1 MTRVSW
7 LVAIWLTKIVIPL
20 TCHYPMRLWLIGH
33 FSARFKIFF
42 AHELHGPQMEAVA
55 RSMPIAISLFGLL
68 PSLGQSEHEP
78 LAPPQPR
85 IPPEQRIRLKWMTYI
100 DGSAVGIRLDAGVV
114 NNSESVSAMIDQAIE
129 TRVDPPELIALGE
142 QIVTNGFD
150 LACEFIDILRQDFD
164 QYWLPMPETTIW
176 EYLGHYSAPRSKWY
190 TLVLSKELSERLEER
205 RRGNYWYASQ
215 VHYVPKV
222 IGNADMETLNAAE
235 LNGRW
240 TFADEMLA
248 TALVELHQ
256 GRVRSAIL
264 HAIIGYESAS
274 KRALEELMENKLRGL
289 ESAAIVDAITREVS
303 TATLGRVVLFHAE
316 EDANSPPLDWEKI
329 ENLYNTRNQIVHR
342 GQRRM
347 PAYEILRDQVIEVR
361 SFVRRVQAAL
371 RRSAVSWSAGG
382 SDPTSPGVGASAAS

>member
-1 MTRVSW
+1 
-7 LVAIWLTKIVIPL
+7 
-20 TCHYPMRLWLIGH
+20 
-33 FSARFKIFF
+33 
-42 AHELHGPQMEAVA
+42 
-55 RSMPIAISLFGLL
+55 
-68 PSLGQSEHEP
+68 
-78 LAPPQPR
+78 
-85 IPPEQRIRLKWMTYI
+85 
-100 DGSAVGIRLDAGVV
+100 
-114 NNSESVSAMIDQAIE
+114 MIDQAIE

-142 QIVTNGFD
+142 RIVTNGFD

-164 QYWLPMPETTIW
+164 QYWLPMPETTNW
-176 EYLGHYSAPRSKWY
+176 EYLAHYSALRSKWY

-215 VHYVPKV
+215 THYVPK
-222 IGNADMETLNAAE
+222 IISNTDMEALNAAE
-235 LNGRW
+235 LKGRW

-248 TALVELHQ
+248 TAIVELHR

-274 KRALEELMENKLRGL
+274 KRALEELMENKLKGL

-316 EDANSPPLDWEKI
+316 EGVNNPPLDWDKI

-347 PAYEILRDQVIEVR
+347 PRYAILRDQMIEVR

-371 RRSAVSWSAGG
+371 RPDVVSSTDDAN
-382 SDPTSPGVGASAAS
+382 